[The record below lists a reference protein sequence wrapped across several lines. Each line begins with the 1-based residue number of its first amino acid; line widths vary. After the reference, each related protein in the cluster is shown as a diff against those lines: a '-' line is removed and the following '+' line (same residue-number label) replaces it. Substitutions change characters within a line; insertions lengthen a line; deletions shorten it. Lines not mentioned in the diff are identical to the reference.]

1 MSPKKPPHSRAK
13 KSAAPAPL
21 QNDLIRSPAYR
32 FAKADRKKRSFLSD
46 EGGRTPR
53 CSILPR
59 RMLSKSGQLS
69 IRKNP
74 IVNNF
79 GLAEA
84 GPPMRPRYMSHTGSQ
99 KLGKEIAYSRRNCFS
114 VRTVPSF
121 QQSALKQ
128 HADFCYV

>member
-1 MSPKKPPHSRAK
+1 
-13 KSAAPAPL
+13 
-21 QNDLIRSPAYR
+21 
-32 FAKADRKKRSFLSD
+32 
-46 EGGRTPR
+46 
-53 CSILPR
+53 
-59 RMLSKSGQLS
+59 MLSKSEQLS

-121 QQSALKQ
+121 QQSPLKQ

>member
-21 QNDLIRSPAYR
+21 QNDLIRSPAHR
-32 FAKADRKKRSFLSD
+32 FAKVGTGSALLYSA
-46 EGGRTPR
+46 
-53 CSILPR
+53 R

-121 QQSALKQ
+121 QQSPLKQ